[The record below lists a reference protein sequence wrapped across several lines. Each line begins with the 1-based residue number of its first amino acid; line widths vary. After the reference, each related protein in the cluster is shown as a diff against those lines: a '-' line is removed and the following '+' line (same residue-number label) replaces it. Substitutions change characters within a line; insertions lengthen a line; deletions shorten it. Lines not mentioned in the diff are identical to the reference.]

1 MSKLPLLATCATL
14 AAGPLWA
21 EAPQV
26 VTDIAPVHA
35 LTSTVMD
42 GVGTPVLLVKPG
54 LSPHSYALRPS
65 QARALQDAD
74 LVVWVGEGLA
84 PWLEKP
90 LESLAGRGEMLE
102 LIEAEGTIKLP
113 YRGADDVL
121 AAAEAEHAD
130 HDHAVDDHDDH
141 DHEEGHDDHDHD
153 AHEEGHDD
161 HDDHDHDAHEE
172 GHDDHD
178 GHGHDA
184 HEEEHDEGH
193 DEAGHHHHHGSYDP
207 HAWLDPQNGAV
218 WLEVIAE
225 KLAAL
230 DPEHAD
236 LYRANAAKGQA
247 EIAAAVDEVT
257 EALRPMQGVAFVSY
271 HDAFQYFEKR
281 FGLTLVGTV
290 TPGDATDPS
299 PAQLAQL
306 RDRLVDLGVRCAF
319 AEPQFDT
326 GLLEAAVAGRD
337 IPILELDPLGRRHEL
352 GKGLYP
358 ALIRDLGAGFAACAA
373 H

>member
-1 MSKLPLLATCATL
+1 MSKLPLLATCL
-14 AAGPLWA
+14 ALVAGPLRA
-21 EAPQV
+21 EVPQV

-35 LTSTVMD
+35 LTSTVME
-42 GVGTPVLLVKPG
+42 GVGSPVLLVKPG

-90 LESLAGRGEMLE
+90 LESLAGKGEMLE

-121 AAAEAEHAD
+121 AAAEAGHA
-130 HDHAVDDHDDH
+130 
-141 DHEEGHDDHDHD
+141 GHDHD
-153 AHEEGHDD
+153 AHEDGHDEHDD
-161 HDDHDHDAHEE
+161 HEQAADQ
-172 GHDDHD
+172 
-178 GHGHDA
+178 
-184 HEEEHDEGH
+184 
-193 DEAGHHHHHGSYDP
+193 EAGHTHDHGSYDP

-218 WLEVIAE
+218 WLGVIAE
-225 KLAAL
+225 KLVAL
-230 DPEHAD
+230 DPEHAE
-236 LYRANAAKGQA
+236 LYRANAARGQA
-247 EIAAAVDEVT
+247 EIAAVMDEVT
-257 EALRPMQGVAFVSY
+257 EAVRPMQGEAFVSY

-281 FGLTLVGTV
+281 FGLTLAGTV

-306 RDRLVDLGVRCAF
+306 RDRLVDLQVRCAF

-326 GLLEAAVAGRD
+326 GLLAAAVAGQD
-337 IPILELDPLGRRHEL
+337 IPIVELDPLGRRHAL

-358 ALIRDLGAGFAACAA
+358 ALIRDIGAGFAACAA

>member
-1 MSKLPLLATCATL
+1 MSKLPLLATCVTL

-21 EAPQV
+21 EVPQV

-42 GVGTPVLLVKPG
+42 GVGSPVLLVKPG

-74 LVVWVGEGLA
+74 LVVFVGEGLA
-84 PWLEKP
+84 PWLVKP
-90 LESLAGRGEMLE
+90 LESLAGKGEMLE
-102 LIEAEGTIKLP
+102 LIEAEGAVKLP

-121 AAAEAEHAD
+121 AAAEAEHAG
-130 HDHAVDDHDDH
+130 HDHA
-141 DHEEGHDDHDHD
+141 G
-153 AHEEGHDD
+153 DD

-172 GHDDHD
+172 GHDEHDDHD
-178 GHGHDA
+178 
-184 HEEEHDEGH
+184 HEGPEEVHDEGH
-193 DEAGHHHHHGSYDP
+193 DEAGHHHHGAYDP
-207 HAWLDPQNGAV
+207 HAWLDPQNGAL
-218 WLEVIAE
+218 WLGLIAE
-225 KLAAL
+225 RLAAL
-230 DPEHAD
+230 DPEHAEQ
-236 LYRANAAKGQA
+236 YRANAAKGQA

-257 EALRPMQGVAFVSY
+257 EAVRPMQGVAFVSY

-337 IPILELDPLGRRHEL
+337 IPILELDPLGRRHAL

-358 ALIRDLGAGFAACAA
+358 ALIRDIGAGFAACAA